1 MKNLDVWYSRLE
13 IESALE
19 ELAPPVHNLHFGNRH
34 PGDAG
39 GFERTALIVR
49 ELAK

>member
-13 IESALE
+13 IESVLE
-19 ELAPPVHNLHFGNRH
+19 ELAPLVHNLHRGNRH

-39 GFERTALIVR
+39 GLERDALLR